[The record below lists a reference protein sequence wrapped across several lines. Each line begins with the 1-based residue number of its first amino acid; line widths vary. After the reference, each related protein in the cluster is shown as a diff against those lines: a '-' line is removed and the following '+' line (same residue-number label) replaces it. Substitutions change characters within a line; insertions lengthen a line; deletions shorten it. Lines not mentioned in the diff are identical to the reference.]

1 MQLKPNDLSS
11 AAMPTPNCDS
21 MTLRD
26 RFWNFVG
33 HFDPFAKG
41 ALTQRDLRR
50 HPIWEY
56 ATNSEGLPWR
66 DETWRRP
73 LKCAAIPWEECSLA
87 VAATLMIRSGQRFDG
102 DACVSTLNGIVD
114 VPTGGICV
122 NDVWYFIPMNH
133 PQQSEAHEELAT
145 AIGTFDDEADIHESM
160 VEAQEKLA
168 TAIGLSVD
176 EIFPIRWK
184 LNVLLEGEVE
194 MRTGEFRGHPIEP

>member
-1 MQLKPNDLSS
+1 
-11 AAMPTPNCDS
+11 
-21 MTLRD
+21 MTLRE

-33 HFDPFAKG
+33 RFDPFAKG

-87 VAATLMIRSGQRFDG
+87 VAATLTLRSGQRFEG
-102 DACVSTLNGIVD
+102 DANVSTIDGIVD
-114 VPTGGICV
+114 VPMGGIWA
-122 NDVWYFIPMNH
+122 NEVWYFIPMDH
-133 PQQSEAHEELAT
+133 PQESEAR
-145 AIGTFDDEADIHESM
+145 
-160 VEAQEKLA
+160 EKLA

-194 MRTGEFRGHPIEP
+194 MRTGEFTSRP